1 MGREGRKEERGRKGG
16 RGQGER
22 NKQKKMGRH
31 GSQIRR
37 STQAK
42 GRSQEVQVSF
52 RDLKVTF
59 MKSPDGSEV
68 VKGIGALREGPE
80 TGESGKEK

>member
-1 MGREGRKEERGRKGG
+1 
-16 RGQGER
+16 
-22 NKQKKMGRH
+22 MGRH